1 MMRPVAVLSA
11 LFLATVVTSSAAS
24 AAPGPASI
32 GAAQIDEVLVQAHVA
47 AGGSQLDGYAAM
59 TQSGSFAQNGGPSNS
74 FEGVV
79 DLRNGYSRTQ
89 LVVGPATFLQGYDG
103 TQWGQQNGVLAIV
116 SLPSLVA
123 DAVTQA
129 YLSSYAFFR
138 RDQQSTFKSGR
149 EENLDGQAAYVLHA
163 EPAGGSPADLYFD
176 ASSYRLVKV
185 VAQTAQGIDTTTN
198 SDFQAVQ
205 GVPVAMR
212 SVDVNASGTTSV
224 TTLKTIQ
231 FSKSLEPSAIA
242 RPSYVSHGT
251 LAAPVSIPFVSDLV
265 GGLGHVVVPV
275 SLNDKPAT
283 LVFDSGGANFL
294 VPDAAKSLG
303 LQASGGIATGGA
315 GTQQQMTAY
324 AHVAS
329 VDFGGA
335 RLSDQNFV
343 VTPLGY
349 PLLHPRKDVAIQ
361 GLIGFEYLANFR
373 VSVRY
378 ADRQMD
384 LAPFDE
390 PAPSGGVTLPFKSD
404 GAHAYVLATVDKVSG
419 YYLLDTGNAGS
430 IVLTTPFVK
439 EHHLF
444 PKGGLIYRS
453 PGGVGGGY
461 SETHAAAK
469 AFAFAGQTYHD
480 VPVSIPQVT
489 SGFFAT
495 RGVAGNLGSG
505 FLSRFTVVFDYK
517 AQTVTFIPNRDVAM
531 PFRADRIGWS
541 LGQEDLSDFEVHQ
554 VVPGG
559 PAANAGI
566 AVGDR
571 ITAFAGNQVAAGFG
585 LGDLFPYSTGNAPFT
600 VTLDRA
606 GVGRTVT
613 LMPRKLLPPPQ

>member
-1 MMRPVAVLSA
+1 
-11 LFLATVVTSSAAS
+11 
-24 AAPGPASI
+24 
-32 GAAQIDEVLVQAHVA
+32 
-47 AGGSQLDGYAAM
+47 
-59 TQSGSFAQNGGPSNS
+59 
-74 FEGVV
+74 
-79 DLRNGYSRTQ
+79 
-89 LVVGPATFLQGYDG
+89 
-103 TQWGQQNGVLAIV
+103 
-116 SLPSLVA
+116 
-123 DAVTQA
+123 
-129 YLSSYAFFR
+129 
-138 RDQQSTFKSGR
+138 
-149 EENLDGQAAYVLHA
+149 LHA
-163 EPAGGSPADLYFD
+163 EPPGGSPADLYFD
-176 ASSYRLVKV
+176 ASSYRLVKI

-198 SDFQAVQ
+198 SDFQIVQ

-224 TTLKTIQ
+224 TTLNTIQ
-231 FSKSLEPSAIA
+231 FSTSLEPSAIA
-242 RPSYVSHGT
+242 RPSYVSRGT

-265 GGLGHVVVPV
+265 GGLGHIVVPV

-329 VDFGGA
+329 LDFGGA

-404 GAHAYVLATVDKVSG
+404 GAHAYVLATVDNVSG

-461 SETHAAAK
+461 SETRAAAK
-469 AFAFAGQTYHD
+469 TFAFAGRTYHD
-480 VPVSIPQVT
+480 VPVSVPQVT

-566 AVGDR
+566 AVGDH
-571 ITAFAGNQVAAGFG
+571 ITAFAGKQVAAAFG
-585 LGDLFPYSTGNAPFT
+585 LGDLSPYSTGNAPFT
-600 VTLDRA
+600 ITLDRA

-613 LMPRKLLPPPQ
+613 LRPRKLLPPPQ

>member
-1 MMRPVAVLSA
+1 MIRPIAFFSA
-11 LFLATVVTSSAAS
+11 LFVSTIVTVAAAS
-24 AAPGPASI
+24 AEPTPGAI
-32 GAAQIDEVLVQAHVA
+32 GAAQIAEVLVQAHVA
-47 AGGSQLDGYAAM
+47 AGGTQLDGYGAM
-59 TQSGSFAQNGGPSNS
+59 TQSGSFAQNGGPSNP

-79 DLRNGYSRTQ
+79 DLRNGYSRIR

-138 RDQQSTFKSGR
+138 RDQVSTLKSGH
-149 EENLDGQAAYVLHA
+149 EENVDGQPAYVLHA
-163 EPAGGSPADLYFD
+163 EPRGGSPADLYFD

-198 SDFQAVQ
+198 SDFQVVQ
-205 GVPVAMR
+205 GVTVAMR

-231 FSKSLEPSAIA
+231 FSTSLEPSATA

-294 VPDAAKSLG
+294 VPDAARSLG

-315 GTQQQMTAY
+315 GAQQQMTAY

-343 VTPLGY
+343 VTPLSY
-349 PLLHPRKDVAIQ
+349 PLLHPRKDLAIE

-378 ADRQMD
+378 ADREID
-384 LAPFDE
+384 LAPFDQ

-404 GAHAYVLATVDKVSG
+404 GAHAYVLATVDKASG
-419 YYLLDTGNAGS
+419 YYLLDTGNAGG
-430 IVLTTPFVK
+430 IVLTAPFVK

-444 PKGGLIYRS
+444 PKGGPIYRS

-469 AFAFAGQTYHD
+469 TFVFAGQTYRD

-495 RGVAGNLGSG
+495 RGVAGNLGSA
-505 FLSRFTVVFDYK
+505 FLSRFTVVFDYQ
-517 AQTVTFIPNRDVAM
+517 AQTVTFVPNRNVAM

-541 LGQEDLSDFEVHQ
+541 LGQDDPRDFEVHQ

-566 AVGDR
+566 AMGDR
-571 ITAFAGNQVAAGFG
+571 VTAFAGNQVAAGFG
-585 LGDLFPYSTGNAPFT
+585 LGDLSPYSTGNAPFT
-600 VTLDRA
+600 VTVNRA
-606 GVGRTVT
+606 SVGRTVT
-613 LMPRKLLPPPQ
+613 LRPTNLLPPPQ

>member
-1 MMRPVAVLSA
+1 MRTIAFVSC
-11 LFLATVVTSSAAS
+11 LFLSTLFTWAAAS
-24 AAPGPASI
+24 AAPSPGAI

-47 AGGSQLDGYAAM
+47 AGGTRLDGYAAM
-59 TQSGSFAQNGGPSNS
+59 TQSGSFVQDGGPSNS
-74 FEGVV
+74 FESVV
-79 DLRNGYSRTQ
+79 DLRNGYSRIQ

-103 TQWGQQNGVLAIV
+103 TQWGQENGVLAIV

-138 RDQQSTFKSGR
+138 RDQASTFKSGR
-149 EENLDGQAAYVLHA
+149 EENVDGQPAYVLHA
-163 EPAGGSPADLYFD
+163 EPLGGSPADLYFD
-176 ASSYRLVKV
+176 ASFYRLVKV
-185 VAQTAQGIDTTTN
+185 VAQTAQGTDTTTN
-198 SDFQAVQ
+198 SDFQVVQ
-205 GVPVAMR
+205 GVTVPMR

-231 FSKSLEPSAIA
+231 FSTGLEPSAIA

-265 GGLGHVVVPV
+265 GGLGHIVVPV

-349 PLLHPRKDVAIQ
+349 PLLHPRKDVTIE

-378 ADRQMD
+378 ADRQID

-390 PAPSGGVTLPFKSD
+390 PAPSGGVTLPFKAD
-404 GAHAYVLATVDKVSG
+404 GAHAYVLATVDNVSG

-444 PKGGLIYRS
+444 PKGGSIYRS

-461 SETHAAAK
+461 SETHATAK
-469 AFAFAGQTYHD
+469 TFAFAGQTYHD

-505 FLSRFTVVFDYK
+505 FLSRFSVVFDYK
-517 AQTVTFIPNRDVAM
+517 AQTVTFVPNRNVAM
-531 PFRADRIGWS
+531 PFRVDRIGWS
-541 LGQEDLSDFEVHQ
+541 VGQDDSGAFEVRQ
-554 VVPGG
+554 VVPGS
-559 PAANAGI
+559 PAAEAGI
-566 AVGDR
+566 ATGDR
-571 ITAFAGNQVAAGFG
+571 ITAFAGNQVAGGFG
-585 LGDLFPYSTGNAPFT
+585 LGDLSPYSTGRAPFT
-600 VTLDRA
+600 VTVKRA
-606 GVGRTVT
+606 GVDKTVRLT
-613 LMPRKLLPPPQ
+613 PRNLLPPSQ